1 MNTFFVLYLL
11 TVPDI
16 MESDVDLR
24 RVLFHDHETCMYVA
38 QSLNQTADP
47 IARKE
52 NCAEHDNF
60 IIAVRTPLPKPEFM
74 K

>member
-16 MESDVDLR
+16 MKSDVDLR
-24 RVLFHDHETCMYVA
+24 RVVFHDHETCMYVA
-38 QSLNQTADP
+38 QSLNQTVDP
-47 IARKE
+47 VARKE
-52 NCAEHDNF
+52 NFVEVDNF
-60 IIAVRTPLPKPEFM
+60 IITVRAPLPKPEFM